1 MALPIWPYQTIGD
14 SYRPAIIF
22 LHGFMGA
29 GADWLST
36 AKNLA
41 DYFYCILP
49 DLPGH
54 GWNTGFPLTH
64 PLDFETAADGLRQLI
79 DRLSLTQTHLVGY
92 SLGGRIALYTAI
104 CYPQLISTLVIES
117 ANPGLE
123 TESAR
128 RSRAALDD
136 QRAEQILAEGLDAFV
151 EQWYQLDLFRSL
163 QTQPELL
170 DSIKVRRKKNDPRW
184 TAKIIRELSPG
195 RQPPLWDRL
204 DGLSMPTLLLA
215 GALDPAYT
223 AVVTQMGQK
232 FRQATIEIMPDA
244 GHNIHLEQPEN
255 FSQIIREFLQ
265 KK

>member
-29 GADWLST
+29 GADWLSV

-64 PLDFETAADGLRQLI
+64 PLDFATVADGLRQLI
-79 DRLSLTQTHLVGY
+79 DRLGLAQVHLVGY

-104 CYPQLISTLVIES
+104 CFPQLLTTLVIES

-123 TESAR
+123 TEPAR
-128 RSRAALDD
+128 LSRAALDD
-136 QRAEQILAEGLDAFV
+136 QRAEQIIADGMDTFV

-170 DSIKVRRKKNDPRW
+170 ETIKVRRKKNDPRW
-184 TAKIIRELSPG
+184 TAKIIQELSPG

-204 DGLSMPTLLLA
+204 DSLPMPTLLLA
-215 GALDPAYT
+215 GALDQTYT
-223 AVVTQMGQK
+223 AMVTRMAQK
-232 FRQATIEIMPDA
+232 MTGATIEIVPDA
-244 GHNIHLEQPEN
+244 GHNIHLEQPEKV
-255 FSQIIREFLQ
+255 SQIMRAFLHR
-265 KK
+265 